1 MYYQLTKCMILGQN
15 YAIGGRNTNREVN
28 DGDWRWVKNGSL
40 SKMSYFAFG
49 PRQPT
54 GSKASWCGSILNT
67 NMSSLI
73 RSAVMLRD
81 IFVKNIDFDYMVAQ
95 IYSGYHPL
103 NIFDHKLGLSH
114 NGI

>member
-1 MYYQLTKCMILGQN
+1 MKSTMETG
-15 YAIGGRNTNREVN
+15 
-28 DGDWRWVKNGSL
+28 DG
-40 SKMSYFAFG
+40 SKMGLCRRCLILHLDQDNQLDQKPLA
-49 PRQPT
+49 
-54 GSKASWCGSILNT
+54 CGSILNT